1 NCCLGSGYTPSSDQS
16 SGIIIA
22 NDIAKGNIFL
32 TGWFLS
38 TVTFYYYLFDDIS
51 WISYYE
57 LGVNIPAV
65 FDWDNHY
72 AKGSTDTTRRML

>member
-1 NCCLGSGYTPSSDQS
+1 MTKHFNKLLFLVFVILVAMNCYLGSGYTPSSDQS

-38 TVTFYYYLFDDIS
+38 TVTFY
-51 WISYYE
+51 
-57 LGVNIPAV
+57 
-65 FDWDNHY
+65 
-72 AKGSTDTTRRML
+72 